1 MDLLV
6 DPLVDSLATRRTRK
20 TGLWRR
26 NAPSRGHRGAAD
38 AAGVTGLAGV
48 ADVADERVHE
58 KEN

>member
-1 MDLLV
+1 M

-20 TGLWRR
+20 TAGWRR

-38 AAGVTGLAGV
+38 AASVTGLAGV